1 MTPAPVISVALTT
14 YNGARYLREQLDSI
28 YAPCGVVYEV
38 VASDDGS
45 TDGTREI
52 LADYAR
58 KRGLRDVS
66 DGQHRGLVQ
75 NFAHALRHCRGE
87 LIALSD
93 QDDVWVP
100 GRLNALREAIAGY
113 EAVYSLIDRV
123 IAPDGALTSWT
134 APAGMREAVRAIG
147 TGQPTGA
154 LLASNWVISHTM
166 LFRRRVLAAA
176 LPIPDGQPYH
186 DGWLGLAAAAL
197 GRIRYLEP
205 SLTLYRQHA
214 ASHTAAAA
222 APATRQVLG
231 QRAGLARER
240 WFDKCRG
247 EIARLDGCIAAP
259 FLGAEERAL
268 AVELRDYYR
277 RGLRRGLSVRTALA
291 ARRLAPYFFSSLDS
305 RWRRNFILR
314 GLLGGV

>member
-1 MTPAPVISVALTT
+1 MTPPPLISVALTT

-28 YAPCGVVYEV
+28 FTPCRVLIEV

-52 LADYAR
+52 LAEYGR
-58 KRGLRDVS
+58 RRGLRDVS

-75 NFAHALRHCRGE
+75 NFAHVLRHCRGE
-87 LIALSD
+87 FIALSD

-100 GRLNALREAIAGY
+100 DRLNQLLEAIEGY

-123 IAPDGALTSWT
+123 ISPDGTLTGWT
-134 APAGMREAVRAIG
+134 APVGMREYVRRLG
-147 TGQPTGA
+147 TGQPTA
-154 LLASNWVISHTM
+154 QLLASNWVISHTT
-166 LFRRRVLAAA
+166 LLRRRVVEAA
-176 LPIPDGQPYH
+176 LPIPAGQSYH
-186 DGWLGLAAAAL
+186 DAWLGLAASGL

-222 APATRQVLG
+222 GPATRQVLG
-231 QRAGLARER
+231 TRAGLKREA
-240 WFDKCRG
+240 WLDKCRG
-247 EIARLDGCIAAP
+247 EIARLDDCVNARFLSAHHHGIAA
-259 FLGAEERAL
+259 L
-268 AVELRDYYR
+268 LRDYYR
-277 RGLRRGLSVRTALA
+277 RGLRRGVSLQTGFAARHLA
-291 ARRLAPYFFSSLDS
+291 AYFYSSLDS

-314 GLLGGV
+314 GFLGAI